1 MTADTKHADL
11 LHRLA
16 DAVIR
21 PLEDDDPLH
30 LACREFTRIWVL
42 ANALHDNDLE
52 EIKDDIEVIA
62 GALAQKIVGLAT
74 TKSALISQ
82 VRMVQHDQFPEN
94 LLDEL
99 IDAVGEGIAFLVP
112 DDRRSRN
119 NAAAVLAVGGVEAQ
133 S

>member
-1 MTADTKHADL
+1 MSVDTKHADL
-11 LHRLA
+11 LRRLA
-16 DAVIR
+16 NAVIR

-52 EIKDDIEVIA
+52 EMKDDVEVIA

-74 TKSALISQ
+74 TRSALISQ

-112 DDRRSRN
+112 DDQPRSRN
-119 NAAAVLAVGGVEAQ
+119 AAAAILAAGG
-133 S
+133 